1 MQVKFIFTIKV
12 VHLVSFWKWGF
23 WNSEVACRPR
33 CTWKWKKHDSLAT
46 HYRYLCITLEEMTII
61 IKKENIY
68 LAGFLKTLPPD
79 GLFRSHSLFSAYKL
93 YFQSSHYKNQECNHF
108 FFLVSSF
115 LPPRSFF
122 FSFPFPSLVWF
133 WSWSRTKNL
142 PFDAFSLKMTAN
154 FVKLVFK
161 KSARCTSRELSWRF
175 CARRIGH

>member
-1 MQVKFIFTIKV
+1 M
-12 VHLVSFWKWGF
+12 HLASFWNWGF

-33 CTWKWKKHDSLAT
+33 CTWKVKKTWLTGDALPVFV
-46 HYRYLCITLEEMTII
+46 YFIRGNDNNN
-61 IKKENIY
+61 KKENIY

-79 GLFRSHSLFSAYKL
+79 GLFRSVAIIKTKSATT
-93 YFQSSHYKNQECNHF
+93 S
-108 FFLVSSF
+108 FFLFSSF

-122 FSFPFPSLVWF
+122 SSFPFPSLEWF

-161 KSARCTSRELSWRF
+161 KSARCTSHEL
-175 CARRIGH
+175 

>member
-12 VHLVSFWKWGF
+12 VHLASFWKWGF
-23 WNSEVACRPR
+23 WNSEVVCRPR
-33 CTWKWKKHDSLAT
+33 CTWKVKKTWLTGDALPVFVYYIRGNDNNS
-46 HYRYLCITLEEMTII
+46 
-61 IKKENIY
+61 KKENIY

-79 GLFRSHSLFSAYKL
+79 GLFRSNSPFSAKNYL
-93 YFQSSHYKNQECNHF
+93 QSSHYKNQECNHF

-133 WSWSRTKNL
+133 WNWSRTKNL